1 MIWLLTVR
9 SPKAVATHKFE
20 SEIRD
25 ADEFIQALRDWGLA
39 GLQEVNG
46 KIQAV
51 KPLSITVEAYEEHE
65 EPNREVAE
73 SVVSPVSSGH

>member
-1 MIWLLTVR
+1 MRWLLTVR
-9 SPKAVATHKFE
+9 SPKAVVTHRFE
-20 SEIRD
+20 SDARD

-51 KPLSITVEAYEEHE
+51 KPLTITVEAYEHE

-73 SVVSPVSSGH
+73 SIVSPVSP